1 MPLSPT
7 DFQKALDETLA
18 EFLPY
23 QRRYIADQSRFVIVE
38 KAVRVGYTY
47 AHSFKSSLKR
57 VARNPALKKSNELFA
72 SKNRTTAS
80 ELLGYH
86 KKWAEYW
93 NSLFGTGFIDLSRW
107 TSERAVYPGGDI
119 LILSSD
125 PNAFRGM
132 EGDVSLDEFSFHE
145 QQAALFSAAQ
155 SRIQWLPDG
164 QVHLISSH
172 SHPETVFARLAERAK
187 NGDPQWSHHKTTIIE
202 AADQGLALKVPG
214 IHRDILRIAFPPATR
229 PSSPTSGRAA

>member
-7 DFQKALDETLA
+7 DFQKALDDTLQ

-23 QRRYIADQSRFVIVE
+23 QRRYIADQKRFVLVE
-38 KAVRVGYTY
+38 KAVRIGVTY
-47 AHSFKSSLKR
+47 SHSFKASLKR
-57 VARNPALKKSNELFA
+57 VARSPSLKKSNELFA
-72 SKNRTTAS
+72 SKNRTTATEYLS
-80 ELLGYH
+80 YH

-107 TSERAVYPGGDI
+107 TTEKAIYPGGDI

-132 EGDVSLDEFSFHE
+132 EGDVSLDEFAFHE

-155 SRIQWLPDG
+155 SRTQWLPDG
-164 QVHLISSH
+164 QVSLISSH
-172 SHPETVFARLAERAK
+172 SHPETVFARLAEKAK
-187 NGDPQWSHHKTTIIE
+187 TDPQWGHHRTTLPDAVE
-202 AADQGLALKVPG
+202 QGLALKVPG
-214 IHRDILRIAFPPATR
+214 RHQDLLQ
-229 PSSPTSGRAA
+229 AA